1 MLNNPK
7 CTSSLVFFSIVQLT
21 IQHKIVRSTDPNS
34 LCTCLSTVKHMTRV
48 PQHSCQAF
56 LLINKL
62 GPRWQL
68 ATRLKVS
75 NNIMKHPLSQLNTKD
90 NLFQVVASEYQKMT
104 SGGLLSQ
111 LLQYSQ
117 RKDNNPNRQKIQLYL
132 IIVQTKVPILTTMA
146 IEITMKK

>member
-7 CTSSLVFFSIVQLT
+7 CTSSLVFFSTVQLT
-21 IQHKIVRSTDPNS
+21 IQPKIVRSADPNS
-34 LCTCLSTVKHMTRV
+34 LCTYLSTVKHMTRV
-48 PQHSCQAF
+48 QAF

-62 GPRWQL
+62 GPQWQL

-75 NNIMKHPLSQLNTKD
+75 NNIMNHPWSQLSTKD

-104 SGGLLSQ
+104 SGGLLQQ

-117 RKDNNPNRQKIQLYL
+117 RKDINPNRQKIRLYL

>member
-7 CTSSLVFFSIVQLT
+7 CTSSLVFFSTVQQT
-21 IQHKIVRSTDPNS
+21 IQPKIVRSADPNS

-48 PQHSCQAF
+48 QAF

-62 GPRWQL
+62 GPQWQL

-75 NNIMKHPLSQLNTKD
+75 NNIMNHLLSQLSTKD

-104 SGGLLSQ
+104 SGGLLQQ

-117 RKDNNPNRQKIQLYL
+117 RKDINPNRQKIRLYL